1 MGRRRLAGLV
11 AAVLGGVLAVPG
23 CADPD
28 ASGPPGAAPAEHLCG
43 PEVDRA
49 TARVVDV
56 YAAMLGHL
64 VRQRDHGVA
73 GTEVLYLVDHAV
85 PEFQE
90 TGMLEEEKRTPAP
103 ASRSTAEFTA
113 TVRRCLEAARFE
125 GLPQIRLVEDWDD
138 PAIPSEVLPGRN
150 RSPGDPWRRIVGG
163 RLFSLGG
170 VPDRG
175 DRLALAASSAG
186 GLGFDASGAL
196 FVLQRRGGAW
206 RVTDQARYWV
216 S

>member
-1 MGRRRLAGLV
+1 MRRRRAATLV
-11 AAVLGGVLAVPG
+11 AAVLAGVLALPG
-23 CADPD
+23 CADPGT
-28 ASGPPGAAPAEHLCG
+28 APPVAPVEHPCG
-43 PEVDRA
+43 PEVDPA

-64 VRQRDHGVA
+64 VGQRDHAVA
-73 GTEVLYLVDHAV
+73 GTGVLYLVDHAV
-85 PEFQE
+85 PQDQRGLTER
-90 TGMLEEEKRTPAP
+90 EKQTPAP
-103 ASRSTAEFTA
+103 ASRSTAEFPA
-113 TVRRCLEAARFE
+113 PLRRCLEEARFD

-138 PAIPSEVLPGRN
+138 PAIPTEPLPGRN
-150 RSPGDPWRRIVGG
+150 RSPGDPWRQVAGG

-186 GLGFDASGAL
+186 GLGFDYSGGL
-196 FVLQRRGGAW
+196 FVLERRAGAW
-206 RVTDQARYWV
+206 RVTDQASYWV